1 MSRRLQVEK
10 GERKTEEKET
20 TQTRTAWPGET
31 ANNKGLH
38 SWGIN

>member
-10 GERKTEEKET
+10 GERKTEKET
-20 TQTRTAWPGET
+20 TWTRTAWPGET